1 MYDGRMIRAGSGL
14 TVLQNLIRYSA
25 FDLEFSSGSACAP
38 HQIGLKFS
46 AGPLG
51 VPPSQKFRPPLQ
63 LVLERRGESPPAP
76 FIPGSFLPKG
86 GSPLLTPSRQKLTWK
101 NFCTVGQTRV

>member
-38 HQIGLKFS
+38 HRIGLKFS

-51 VPPSQKFRPPLQ
+51 VPPSQKFRPLRQ
-63 LVLERRGESPPAP
+63 LVLERRGEPSPAP
-76 FIPGSFLPKG
+76 FKPGFFTPKG
-86 GSPLLTPSRQKLTWK
+86 GPPLSPPSPQQQPLK
-101 NFCTVGQTRV
+101 NLPHSRT